1 MDYKQIGIELEDD
14 EKKIEEEGKD
24 EKNKQKNKL
33 KEDIKSDNKE
43 RKSLKEKQNE
53 EENKQKKY
61 QEVPS
66 NKKNIKQKEKT
77 RKNKKAVSK
86 FLIRKRK
93 RKEKKYKPFSEGEIK
108 PLAAKKESEMENS
121 QSIVDLINI
130 EPISDYVNKKIETW
144 NKNKSSNNF
153 SIEELVKSISI
164 IPEINYQFLN
174 VIINKDIDKFFDYYK
189 FFQFTFNASQR
200 KEFQNKI
207 KDKCDLPLI
216 KYNFIPDTIKDIKEI
231 LVNLCNS
238 IIKIE
243 FNKPDYSEKLK
254 KVFMGNYVYSEGQ
267 FTSPI
272 PVKYGNRELKIN
284 KLIFEIVDFFYP
296 KSPMNVEDNDEN
308 ELIYDKLTKF
318 KLFQPIFEKIE
329 LYNNDEELISV
340 FNYLFNSFFVY
351 FDSEEKNR
359 DYELFKYIILCCMPF
374 ELKKAKIFLI

>member
-53 EENKQKKY
+53 EENKQKKN

-77 RKNKKAVSK
+77 RKNKKEVSK

-93 RKEKKYKPFSEGEIK
+93 RKEKKYKPFAEGEIKFERK

-130 EPISDYVNKKIETW
+130 EPISDYVNKKIEIW

-164 IPEINYQFLN
+164 NPEINYQFLN
-174 VIINKDIDKFFDYYK
+174 TIINKDIDKFFDY
-189 FFQFTFNASQR
+189 
-200 KEFQNKI
+200 
-207 KDKCDLPLI
+207 
-216 KYNFIPDTIKDIKEI
+216 
-231 LVNLCNS
+231 
-238 IIKIE
+238 
-243 FNKPDYSEKLK
+243 
-254 KVFMGNYVYSEGQ
+254 
-267 FTSPI
+267 
-272 PVKYGNRELKIN
+272 
-284 KLIFEIVDFFYP
+284 
-296 KSPMNVEDNDEN
+296 
-308 ELIYDKLTKF
+308 
-318 KLFQPIFEKIE
+318 
-329 LYNNDEELISV
+329 
-340 FNYLFNSFFVY
+340 
-351 FDSEEKNR
+351 
-359 DYELFKYIILCCMPF
+359 
-374 ELKKAKIFLI
+374 

>member
-53 EENKQKKY
+53 EENKQKKN

-93 RKEKKYKPFSEGEIK
+93 RKEKKYKPFAEGEIKFERK

-121 QSIVDLINI
+121 QNIVDLINI

-164 IPEINYQFLN
+164 NPEINYQFLN
-174 VIINKDIDKFFDYYK
+174 TIINKDIDKFFDYYK

-207 KDKCDLPLI
+207 KDKCNLPI
-216 KYNFIPDTIKDIKEI
+216 IINNFIPDTITDVKEI
-231 LVNLCNS
+231 LINLCNS
-238 IIKIE
+238 IAKVE
-243 FNKPDYSEKLK
+243 CYQPNFLENLK
-254 KVFMGNYVYSEGQ
+254 QAFISNHVYSEAK
-267 FTSPI
+267 FKSFI
-272 PVKYGNRELKIN
+272 PVKYGNRELKLN
-284 KLIFEIVDFFYP
+284 KLIFEIVDFFYNEY
-296 KSPMNVEDNDEN
+296 PMNFESNDEKENKLIEDKCAMFLKFKPIFDNFKLYDND
-308 ELIYDKLTKF
+308 D
-318 KLFQPIFEKIE
+318 
-329 LYNNDEELISV
+329 
-340 FNYLFNSFFVY
+340 
-351 FDSEEKNR
+351 
-359 DYELFKYIILCCMPF
+359 
-374 ELKKAKIFLI
+374 